1 MAQTNETTVCDQS
14 AMLDITIMLMGI
26 VGQLQVAKELA
37 VQVQEKMAD
46 AYAGDAK
53 EEMDMFFVSLPIH
66 IERLTLFYS
75 KMAEY
80 VWTTADSFM
89 KNDLAM
95 CENMEG

>member
-1 MAQTNETTVCDQS
+1 MAQTNETTVCDQP

-37 VQVQEKMAD
+37 VQVQEKMA
-46 AYAGDAK
+46 DAK